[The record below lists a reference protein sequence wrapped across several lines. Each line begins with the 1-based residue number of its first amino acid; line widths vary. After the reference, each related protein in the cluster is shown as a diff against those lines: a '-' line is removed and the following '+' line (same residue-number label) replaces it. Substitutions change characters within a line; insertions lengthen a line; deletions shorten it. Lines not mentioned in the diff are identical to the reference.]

1 MNHKYLADAFGAVKT
16 NIAKM
21 KSEIQ
26 HVHEPCVLK
35 ARRNKKIF
43 FTSVKAK
50 SWIKL
55 NILTNEN
62 HTKNSRQYVT
72 RMARPERTN
81 LRTRIMSKK
90 TPSTWKCDE
99 WWIKVIS
106 AEINEPVKDEVPR
119 WGHYIVYNLEQGL
132 YIRALM

>member
-50 SWIKL
+50 S
-55 NILTNEN
+55 
-62 HTKNSRQYVT
+62 
-72 RMARPERTN
+72 
-81 LRTRIMSKK
+81 
-90 TPSTWKCDE
+90 
-99 WWIKVIS
+99 
-106 AEINEPVKDEVPR
+106 
-119 WGHYIVYNLEQGL
+119 
-132 YIRALM
+132 